1 MTRKTSFYYSF
12 LVLPKAKRDVI
23 VAVWD
28 FCRSVDDAVDLES
41 DPTLARKALDTWRE
55 EVARVFAPS
64 AARPVDGRSPGPSG
78 PAEPLTPQ
86 GKALKAVG
94 AGFNLPRAQFD
105 ALIDGVGMDITPL
118 RFQTFE
124 DLELYC
130 HRVASSV
137 GLICAEI
144 FGYHDPVVRDYAR
157 DLGVAL
163 QLANILRDVGVD
175 YAQGRLYLPLD
186 DLARFGCTE
195 EDIAREVRDAGGG
208 VKNPN
213 VRAVLEYQAARAR
226 VYFARATRVLP
237 DAERRAVVAAEIMR
251 AIYQETL
258 RRIEAEGCDVFSRVI
273 RLSRITQARLALS
286 VLGKTRFGRSAR
298 HG

>member
-41 DPTLARKALDTWRE
+41 DPARARVALDTWRD
-55 EVARVFAPS
+55 EVARVFGNS
-64 AARPVDGRSPGPSG
+64 V
-78 PAEPLTPQ
+78 EPLTPQ
-86 GKALKAVG
+86 GKALKTLG
-94 AGFNLPRAQFD
+94 ASFNLPRAQFD
-105 ALIDGVGMDITPL
+105 ALVDGVGMDITPL

-124 DLELYC
+124 ELEPYC

-163 QLANILRDVGVD
+163 QLTNILRDVGAD

-195 EDIAREVRDAGGG
+195 ADIAREVREAGAG

-213 VRAVLEYQAARAR
+213 VRRALEYQAERAHR
-226 VYFARATRVLP
+226 YFARATQVLP
-237 DAERRAVVAAEIMR
+237 DAEKRAVLAAEIMR

-258 RRIEAEGCDVFSRVI
+258 RRIEHEGCDVFSRVI
-273 RLSRITQARLALS
+273 RLSRMTQARIALS
-286 VLGKTRFGRSAR
+286 ILGKTRFGRHPHR
-298 HG
+298 